1 MIKDIS
7 FEFFPPRTEKMEQKL
22 KQNIGTLMRLSPR
35 FVSVTYGAGG
45 TTRYKTHQI
54 VSKLI
59 NETKLNVAAHLTCV
73 NASLNEID
81 EVIEN
86 YVAIG
91 VKHIVALRGDMK
103 DLDQFIPHP
112 QGFTNSIELVK
123 HIKDKGGIK
132 VSISGYP
139 EPHPESQGVATDIN
153 FIKSKIDAGADQ
165 IITQF
170 SFETQNYI
178 KYRDTLVSQGI
189 NIPIIPGIMLIKS
202 FNGIKNMSRK
212 IGIKVPN
219 WVDKIIE
226 KESEETQKIIAEDFA
241 ITQSEELEKNG
252 FEQLHFYTLNESE
265 IMVKIAK
272 HLGFHTK
279 NNTE

>member
-1 MIKDIS
+1 MVKDIS

-22 KQNIGTLMRLSPR
+22 KQVIGTLINLSPR
-35 FVSVTYGAGG
+35 FVSITYGASG
-45 TTRYKTHQI
+45 TTRYKTHEI

-112 QGFTNSIELVK
+112 KGLNNSIELVR
-123 HIKDKGGIK
+123 HIKDKGDIK

-139 EPHPESQGVATDIN
+139 ELHPESQGIAADIN
-153 FIKSKIDAGADQ
+153 FVKSKIDAGADQ

-189 NIPIIPGIMLIKS
+189 NIPIIPGIMLIKN
-202 FNGIKNMSRK
+202 FNGIKNMSNK

-219 WVDKIIE
+219 WVDKTIE
-226 KESEETQKIIAEDFA
+226 KETEENQKTIAEDFA
-241 ITQSEELEKNG
+241 ITQSNELERNG

-272 HLGFHTK
+272 HLSLYTK

>member
-1 MIKDIS
+1 MVKDIS

-22 KQNIGTLMRLSPR
+22 KQVIGTLINLSPR
-35 FVSVTYGAGG
+35 FVSITYGASG
-45 TTRYKTHQI
+45 TTRYKTHKI

-112 QGFTNSIELVK
+112 KGLNNSIELVR
-123 HIKDKGGIK
+123 HIKDKGDIK

-139 EPHPESQGVATDIN
+139 ELHPESQGVATDIN

>member
-22 KQNIGTLMRLSPR
+22 KQNIEVLIKLSPR
-35 FVSVTYGAGG
+35 FVSITYGAGG
-45 TTRYKTHQI
+45 TTRQKTHEI
-54 VSKLI
+54 VSQLI
-59 NETKLNVAAHLTCV
+59 KETKLNVAAHLTCV
-73 NASLNEID
+73 NASINEID

-86 YVAIG
+86 YINAG
-91 VKHIVALRGDMK
+91 VRHIVALRGDMK
-103 DLDQFIPHP
+103 DLGQFIPHP
-112 QGFTNSIELVK
+112 QGLNNSIELVT
-123 HIKDKGGIK
+123 HIKDKGDIK

-139 EPHPESQGVATDIN
+139 EQHPESQGIATDVN
-153 FIKSKIDAGADQ
+153 FIKSKVDAGADQ

-170 SFETQNYI
+170 SFQAENYI
-178 KYRDTLVSQGI
+178 NYRDTLVNKGV

-202 FNGIKNMSRK
+202 FKGIKNMSNK

-265 IMVKIAK
+265 IMINISK

-279 NNTE
+279 NNIA

>member
-7 FEFFPPRTEKMEQKL
+7 FEFFPPRTEEMEQKL
-22 KQNIGTLMRLSPR
+22 KQNIGALIDLSPR
-35 FVSVTYGAGG
+35 FISITYGAGG
-45 TTRYKTHQI
+45 TTRYKTHKI

-59 NETKLNVAAHLTCV
+59 KETRLNVAAHLTCV
-73 NASLNEID
+73 NTDLNEID

-86 YVAIG
+86 YISIG

-103 DLDQFIPHP
+103 DLGHFIPHP
-112 QGFTNSIELVK
+112 QGLSNSVELVK
-123 HIKDKGGIK
+123 HIKDKGDIK

-139 EPHPESQGVATDIN
+139 ELHPESQGIATDIN
-153 FIKSKIDAGADQ
+153 FIKSKVDVGADQ

-170 SFETQNYI
+170 SFDTENYI
-178 KYRDTLVSQGI
+178 KYRDTLISQGI
-189 NIPIIPGIMLIKS
+189 NIPIIPGIMLIKN
-202 FNGIKNMSRK
+202 FNGIKNMSNK
-212 IGIKVPN
+212 IGVKVPN

-226 KESEETQKIIAEDFA
+226 KENKDTQKIIAEDFA

-265 IMVKIAK
+265 IMINISK
-272 HLGFHTK
+272 HLGFYAK
-279 NNTE
+279 NNIT

>member
-22 KQNIGTLMRLSPR
+22 KQNIGVLMKLSPR
-35 FVSVTYGAGG
+35 FVSITYGAGG
-45 TTRYKTHQI
+45 TTRHKTHKI
-54 VSKLI
+54 ISKLI
-59 NETKLNVAAHLTCV
+59 NETKLAVAAHLTCV

-81 EVIEN
+81 KVIEN
-86 YVAIG
+86 YVAVG
-91 VKHIVALRGDMK
+91 VKRIVALRGDMK
-103 DLDQFIPHP
+103 DLGQFTPHP
-112 QGFTNSIELVK
+112 KGLNNSIELVR
-123 HIKDKGGIK
+123 HIRDKGDIN

-139 EPHPESQGVATDIN
+139 EQHPESQGIAADIN

-202 FNGIKNMSRK
+202 FNGIKNMSNK

-219 WVDKIIE
+219 WVDKTIE
-226 KESEETQKIIAEDFA
+226 KETEENQKIIAEDFA
-241 ITQSEELEKNG
+241 ITQSDKLERNG

-265 IMVKIAK
+265 IMINIAK
-272 HLGFHTK
+272 HLSFYTK

>member
-1 MIKDIS
+1 MVKDIS
-7 FEFFPPRTEKMEQKL
+7 FEFFPPRTEKMEEKL
-22 KQNIGTLMRLSPR
+22 KQIIGVLMKLSPR
-35 FVSVTYGAGG
+35 FVSMTYGAGG
-45 TTRYKTHQI
+45 TTRHKTHEI

-73 NASLNEID
+73 NANLNEID

-86 YVAIG
+86 YVAVG

-103 DLDQFIPHP
+103 DLSQFIPHP
-112 QGFTNSIELVK
+112 KGLNNSIELVR
-123 HIKDKGGIK
+123 HIKDKGDIK

-139 EPHPESQGVATDIN
+139 EQHPESQGIAADIN

-202 FNGIKNMSRK
+202 FNGIKNMSNK

-226 KESEETQKIIAEDFA
+226 KETEENQKIIAEDFA
-241 ITQSEELEKNG
+241 ITQSDELERNG

-265 IMVKIAK
+265 IMVNIAK
-272 HLGFHTK
+272 HLSFYTK